1 MSECTRNIARSI
13 YFSFIPGWEKIYV
26 HNFNCPLMQKTS
38 FNPLPSEFYI
48 RTDVVQ
54 VARDLLG
61 KVLYTSFNHEIT
73 AGIIIETEA
82 YAGVTDKASH
92 AFNNRRTARTEI
104 MYRTGGTAYV
114 YLCYG
119 IHSLFNIVTSVEDN
133 PHAVLIRGIEPL
145 HGIEIMKM
153 RSGKNKLEPRSG
165 TGPGNVS
172 KLLGIKVIHSG
183 LKLCEDLSGER
194 KIWIQDEGVKVP
206 IDEVTSG
213 PRIGIVYA
221 AEDALLPYRFQWI
234 KK

>member
-1 MSECTRNIARSI
+1 MQSS
-13 YFSFIPGWEKIYV
+13 SFY
-26 HNFNCPLMQKTS
+26 
-38 FNPLPSEFYI
+38 PLPREFYT

-54 VARDLLG
+54 IANELLG
-61 KVLYTSFNHEIT
+61 KVLYTSFDNELT

-82 YAGVTDKASH
+82 YAGISDKASH
-92 AFNNRRTARTEI
+92 AYNNRRTARTEI

-133 PHAVLIRGIEPL
+133 PHAILVRGIEPL

-153 RSGKNKLEPRSG
+153 RSGNYKLEPRSG
-165 TGPGNVS
+165 IGPGNVS

-183 LKLCEDLSGER
+183 LNLCEDLSGER
-194 KIWIQDEGVKVP
+194 KIWIQDEGIKVP
-206 IDEVTSG
+206 VDEVKSG
-213 PRIGIVYA
+213 PRIGIDYA